1 MEGHRLGWVIIKVAA
16 VHADH
21 HRRVGVFAV
30 AGMQAHAVG
39 DHSVFLAGGGTNRTA
54 GAHAEGVH
62 APPAADMLAELVLA
76 HRQHRVAGSG
86 VVEAL
91 VNFGLQ
97 VFGPEAHRERLALQ
111 RQA

>member
-1 MEGHRLGWVIIKVAA
+1 
-16 VHADH
+16 
-21 HRRVGVFAV
+21 
-30 AGMQAHAVG
+30 MQAHAVG
-39 DHSVFLAGGGTNRTA
+39 DHGVFLAGGGTNRTA

-76 HRQHRVAGSG
+76 HRQHRVAGCG
-86 VVEAL
+86 MVEAFINL
-91 VNFGLQ
+91 GLQ